1 MNLTRL
7 ICLGLLAE
15 HGARHGHQLRQDV
28 KTFKADEWAGVGAG
42 SLHRE
47 LRLMAREGLIEAVRT
62 EQVGRWPPRTI
73 YQITS
78 EGRRELAVL
87 REQAVARLQE
97 TPDAMAVGLIFAA
110 PEDPFILDE
119 LLARHRQA
127 VEAELRRLALERERG
142 LREGFLQ
149 PSVSPVQAAA
159 FRRSELRA
167 EAELAWHAECDQM
180 LAAHDAAGDV
190 AAEDTGTRGHG
201 DTGTRQRVD
210 DR

>member
-15 HGARHGHQLRQDV
+15 HGARHGHQLRRDV
-28 KTFKADEWAGVGAG
+28 ENFKADEWAGVGAG

-47 LRLMAREGLIEAVRT
+47 LRVMAREGLIEAVRT
-62 EQVGRWPPRTI
+62 EQVGNWPPRTI

-78 EGRRELAVL
+78 AGRRELAVL
-87 REQAVARLQE
+87 REQAVTRIQE

-110 PEDPFILDE
+110 PEDPRILVE

-127 VEAELRRLALERERG
+127 VEEELTRLALERERG
-142 LREGFLQ
+142 MREGFLQ
-149 PSVSPVQAAA
+149 PSVSPLQAAA

-167 EAELAWHAECDQM
+167 EAELTWHEECDQM
-180 LAAHDAAGDV
+180 LAGHKAVEHSSPDEAG
-190 AAEDTGTRGHG
+190 E
-201 DTGTRQRVD
+201 
-210 DR
+210 

>member
-7 ICLGLLAE
+7 ICLGLFAE
-15 HGARHGHQLRQDV
+15 HGARHGHQLRRDV
-28 KTFKADEWAGVGAG
+28 ENTKADEWAGVGAG

-47 LRLMAREGLIEAVRT
+47 LRVMAREGLIEAVRT
-62 EQVGRWPPRTI
+62 EQVGNWPPRTI

-78 EGRRELAVL
+78 AGRRELLGL
-87 REQAVARLQE
+87 REQAMAHIQE

-110 PEDPFILDE
+110 PEDPRILVE

-127 VEAELRRLALERERG
+127 VEAELARLALERERG

-149 PSVSPVQAAA
+149 PSVSPLQAAA

-167 EAELAWHAECDQM
+167 EAELAWHEECDQL
-180 LAAHDAAGDV
+180 LAGHKAVEHSSRDEAG
-190 AAEDTGTRGHG
+190 E
-201 DTGTRQRVD
+201 
-210 DR
+210 

>member
-15 HGARHGHQLRQDV
+15 HGARHGHQLRRDV
-28 KTFKADEWAGVGAG
+28 ETAKADEWAGVGAG

-47 LRLMAREGLIEAVRT
+47 LRVMAREGLIEAVRT
-62 EQVGRWPPRTI
+62 EQVGNWPPRTI

-78 EGRRELAVL
+78 AGRRELAGL
-87 REQAVARLQE
+87 REQAMGGIQE

-110 PEDPFILDE
+110 PEDPLVLVE

-127 VEAELRRLALERERG
+127 VEAELTRLALERERG

-149 PSVSPVQAAA
+149 PSVSPLPAAA

-180 LAAHDAAGDV
+180 LAGHRDGGIAARDETAG
-190 AAEDTGTRGHG
+190 
-201 DTGTRQRVD
+201 Q
-210 DR
+210 

>member
-15 HGARHGHQLRQDV
+15 HGARHGHQLRRDV
-28 KTFKADEWAGVGAG
+28 ENFKADEWTGVGAG

-47 LRLMAREGLIEAVRT
+47 LRVMARAGLIEAVRT

-73 YQITS
+73 YQITGA
-78 EGRRELAVL
+78 GRQELAVL
-87 REQAVARLQE
+87 REQAIARIQE

-110 PEDPFILDE
+110 PEDPFLLGE
-119 LLARHRQA
+119 LLAGHRHA

-142 LREGFLQ
+142 MREGFLR
-149 PSVSPVQAAA
+149 PSVSPLQAAA

-180 LAAHDAAGDV
+180 LADHSAAGRS
-190 AAEDTGTRGHG
+190 AAGHG
-201 DTGTRQRVD
+201 SRGPGGG
-210 DR
+210 

>member
-15 HGARHGHQLRQDV
+15 HGARHGHQLRRDV
-28 KTFKADEWAGVGAG
+28 ENFKADEWAGAGAG

-47 LRLMAREGLIEAVRT
+47 LRQLAGQGLIEAVRT

-78 EGRRELAVL
+78 EGRRELADL

-97 TPDAMAVGLIFAA
+97 VPDAVAVGLIFAA
-110 PEDPFILDE
+110 PREPFVLGE
-119 LLARHRQA
+119 LLARHREA
-127 VEAELRRLALERERG
+127 VEAELGRLARERERG
-142 LREGFLQ
+142 MREGFLQ
-149 PSVSPVQAAA
+149 PSLSPLEAAA

-167 EAELAWHAECDQM
+167 EAELAWHEECDQM
-180 LAAHDAAGDV
+180 LATHKAVEHSSR
-190 AAEDTGTRGHG
+190 ERGG
-201 DTGTRQRVD
+201 
-210 DR
+210 